1 MSDIPQSKITQAGLI
16 SEIEKLKT
24 RIQELEAP
32 DSAEDDFSFGNIF
45 EELFGADGFD
55 LSSIQEQ
62 LLTASLQNIPNPAYM
77 LSMDRKIKGIN
88 YHFSNLLNCSLEK
101 AIGRS
106 LINVF
111 PDSISK
117 FVFEKE
123 QELLKNNGTANY
135 EIEFDVED
143 KNTIVIISESIFN
156 DLSGNPSGIIGV
168 INDITEKRIAERG
181 LIESEKKLREAN
193 ATKDKFLSIIS
204 HDLKSPFTALLGFTD
219 MLINDYDDFTDEER
233 KSFIIEI
240 RNSASNA
247 YDLLDNLLQW
257 SKVVRDKVP
266 YNPSSVSLRQLV
278 NEAVDSFSMELAKK
292 ELSVRNLLN
301 ENQKTFADCFMI
313 SSVIRNI
320 ISNSIK
326 FTHNGGVIVVDA
338 KIDNDFLNISIL
350 DNGIGMSEN
359 DLSLLF
365 RLDVHYKQIGRS
377 NEKGTGLGLI
387 LCKEYVTKN
396 NGKIWVES
404 TLGQGTK
411 VTFSLPIYNPDDK

>member
-1 MSDIPQSKITQAGLI
+1 MSDTPQNKMTQDGFI
-16 SEIEKLKT
+16 SEIEKLKA
-24 RIQELEAP
+24 RIQELETP
-32 DSAEDDFSFGNIF
+32 DTEEDDFSFGNIF
-45 EELFGADGFD
+45 EELFGTDGFD

-77 LSMDRKIKGIN
+77 LSMDRKLKGIN
-88 YHFSNLLNCSLEK
+88 YHFSNLFNCSLEK
-101 AIGRS
+101 AIGKS
-106 LINVF
+106 LQNVF

-123 QELLKNNGTANY
+123 KELLKNNGTANY
-135 EIEFDVED
+135 EIEFEVED
-143 KNTIVIISESIFN
+143 KSTIVVISESIFN

-168 INDITEKRIAERG
+168 INDITEKRMAERE

-219 MLINDYDDFTDEER
+219 MLINDYDDFDDEER

-240 RNSASNA
+240 RKSASNA

-257 SKVVRDKVP
+257 SKVVRNKIS
-266 YNPSSVSLRQLV
+266 YEPSPILPGQLV
-278 NEAVDSFSMELAKK
+278 DEAVHSFSMQIAKK

-301 ENQKTFADCFMI
+301 ESQKTFADCFMI

-320 ISNSIK
+320 LSNSIK
-326 FTHNGGVIVVDA
+326 FTDNGGVIV
-338 KIDNDFLNISIL
+338 IDSKSNNNFLNISIL

-365 RLDVHYKQIGRS
+365 RLDVHYKQIGKS
-377 NEKGTGLGLI
+377 NERGTGLGLI
-387 LCKEYVTKN
+387 LCKEYVAKN
-396 NGKIWVES
+396 NGDIWVES

-411 VTFSLPIYNPDDK
+411 VTFSLPIYNPDAG